1 MKIQAIAAMLLT
13 FGAAALLISQPAV
26 QEQPGPLRGGKFLLN
41 SGWVLEPAGT
51 QIPLDT
57 FPMSSVLA
65 PGGKHLLVMHGGYK
79 PPSIHVLDAKT
90 LQLASKVM
98 LPDAWLGMTF
108 SPGGLLYASGG
119 SRSEIYEFRYLPNE
133 GKLELTRTFPI
144 TPPKERKVTD
154 FTGDVQ
160 LSPDGRLIYA
170 AMLHRNEIAVI
181 NPQSGM
187 VIERWQ
193 TGPRP
198 YRILFH
204 PDGQSFFVSS
214 WAGAAVYQHAT
225 DTGRQIGMVR
235 TGPHPTDMLWRDR
248 QTGAEDGDDA
258 KYTARI
264 FVTASNTNNV
274 NVLGINSAKT
284 LTSIETINVGLYPV
298 MPAGMTPSALA
309 MNPAKNKLFVVC
321 SDANAVA
328 VVDIATPKSRVE
340 GFIPSGWYPLAARVL
355 ADGRLL
361 IFNGRGTR
369 SFPNPKGPNPSRKAA
384 PLHEGV
390 RTDEYVGVL
399 QTGTMSVLEPF
410 DQAALDGW
418 TQKVIRNSRYTERQY
433 QVAHENP
440 VTPLPQSPADAAT
453 SPIEHVIYIIKE
465 NRTYDQV
472 LGDLG
477 VGNGDPSLTLFG
489 EKISPNHHK
498 LAREFVTLDNFYVN
512 ADVSA
517 DGHNWSMAGI
527 APDYV
532 QKMWPNSYAGRRKHY
547 DYEGGEI
554 AARPPAGYLWTSV
567 LAKGLTMRNYGYFTN
582 NLKETGEGGRQ
593 VGSLRDPSLTAVTNL
608 NYRGF
613 DLDYLDVN
621 RAAVFIE
628 DLKKMEGDGKLPKFI
643 LLRLGNDHTSG
654 TTPGKYAPLSQMA
667 DNDYALGQIVA
678 AVSASKFWAKTAI
691 FVLED
696 DAQNGPDH
704 VDSHRSPAFVIS
716 PYIKRG
722 VVDHTMYNTASMLRT
737 MELILGLNPMTM
749 FDAAARPMDSAFQL
763 TPDLKPYTAEKP
775 RIAIDE
781 RNATDAPKAAQSRR
795 MNFAEADDID
805 DDALNEILWVAI
817 RGTQAPSPVRSIFS
831 R

>member
-1 MKIQAIAAMLLT
+1 MKIPAIAATLLT
-13 FGAAALLISQPAV
+13 FAAAALLISQPDIP
-26 QEQPGPLRGGKFLLN
+26 EQVGPLRGGRFLLN
-41 SGWVLEPAGT
+41 SGWVLEPAGA
-51 QIPLDT
+51 QVPLDT
-57 FPMSSVLA
+57 FPMASVLA

-79 PPSIHVLDAKT
+79 PPSIYVLDAQT
-90 LQLASKVM
+90 LQLVSKVM
-98 LPDAWLGMTF
+98 LPDAWLGLTF
-108 SPGGLLYASGG
+108 SSSGLLYASGG
-119 SRSEIYEFRYLPNE
+119 SRSEIYEYRYLPNE

-144 TPPKERKVTD
+144 IAAAERKVTD
-154 FTGDVQ
+154 FVGDVQ
-160 LSPDGRLIYA
+160 VSPDGRLIYA

-181 NPQSGM
+181 NPQTGM
-187 VIERWQ
+187 VIEKWR

-204 PDGQSFFVSS
+204 PDGQSYFVSS
-214 WAGAAVYQHAT
+214 WAGAAVYQHAA
-225 DTGRQIGMVR
+225 DTGRQIGIIR

-248 QTGAEDGDDA
+248 QKAADDGDDA
-258 KYTARI
+258 QYVARI

-274 NVLGINSAKT
+274 NVIGINAAKT
-284 LTSIETINVGLYPV
+284 LSNIETINVGLYPV

-309 MNPAKNKLFVVC
+309 MNPAKTKLYVVC

-328 VVDIATPKSRVE
+328 VVDIATPKSRVD

-355 ADGRLL
+355 PNEKLL

-369 SFPNPKGPNPSRKAA
+369 SFANPRGPNPSRKAA
-384 PLHEGV
+384 PLHEGA
-390 RTDEYVGVL
+390 RSDDYVGVL
-399 QTGTMSVLEPF
+399 QTGTISVIEAF
-410 DQAALDGW
+410 DQRALDGW
-418 TQKVIRNSRYTERQY
+418 TQKVIRNSRYTQKQY
-433 QVAHENP
+433 QLAHENP
-440 VTPLPQSPADAAT
+440 ATPLPQNPADAAN

-477 VGNGDPSLTLFG
+477 RGNGDPSLTLFG
-489 EKISPNHHK
+489 ENISPNHHK

-517 DGHNWSMAGI
+517 DGHNWSTAGI

-532 QKMWPNSYAGRRKHY
+532 QKMWPNSYAGRRKVY

-554 AARPPAGYLWTSV
+554 AARPPAGYLWNSV
-567 LAKGLTMRNYGYFTN
+567 LSKGLTMRNYGYYTD
-582 NLKETGEGGRQ
+582 NLKEPEASGRQ
-593 VGSLRDPSLTAVTNL
+593 VKSVRDPSLTAVTNF

-621 RAAVFIE
+621 RAKVFIE
-628 DLKKMEGDGKLPKFI
+628 DLKKMEGEGKLPRFI

-654 TTPGKYAPLSQMA
+654 TSPGKYAPLAQMA
-667 DNDYALGQIVA
+667 DNDYALGQIVE
-678 AVSASKFWAKTAI
+678 AVSASKFWPKTAI

-704 VDSHRSPAFVIS
+704 VDSHRAPAFVIS
-716 PYIKRG
+716 PYTKRG

-737 MELILGLNPMTM
+737 MELILGLNPLTM
-749 FDAAARPMDSAFQL
+749 FDAAARPMDNAFQL
-763 TPDLKPYTAEKP
+763 TPNLKQYTVEKP

-781 RNATDAPKAAQSRR
+781 RNAANAPKAAQSRR
-795 MNFAEADDID
+795 MNFSEADEID
-805 DDALNEILWVAI
+805 DDELNEILWVAI
-817 RGTQAPSPVRSIFS
+817 RGTDPPAPVRSIFS